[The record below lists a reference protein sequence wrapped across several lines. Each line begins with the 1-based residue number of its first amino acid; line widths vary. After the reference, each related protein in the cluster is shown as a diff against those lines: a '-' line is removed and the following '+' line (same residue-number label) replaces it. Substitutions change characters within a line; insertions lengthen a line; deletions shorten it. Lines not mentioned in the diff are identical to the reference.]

1 MEEGSET
8 GKWGWM
14 KRRRAMREELKKVGT
29 IAAPMVVASV
39 LQYLLQVV
47 SLVMVGHLNQLSLSS
62 VAIAISLTNVSGFSV
77 LSGMAGGLETLCGQA
92 FGAGQY
98 EKFGQYTYTAVISL
112 SLICFPITILWTFM
126 DKILTLLGQD
136 PTISLEA
143 RKYAIWLIPA
153 LFGSAILKPLT
164 RFFQTQ
170 SLISPMILTSAIALC
185 FHGAT
190 CWTLVFKLELGH
202 VGAAI
207 SFSLCVWFNVMLL
220 LSFVRYSS
228 ACEKTR
234 IPFSKNALVGVGVFF
249 RFAVPAAVMVC
260 LTISTLHFT
269 IPYGFGAAASTRV
282 SNELGAGN
290 PQAVRVAVSATMF
303 LAVTE
308 GLIVS
313 ATLFGCRHLLGY
325 AYSDD
330 RMVVHY
336 VAVMTPLLCLSIFTD
351 SLQGVLSGVARG
363 SGWQHLGAYVN
374 LGAFYLVGIPVG
386 IVLGFVA
393 HLRAKGLWIGIVTGS
408 IVQSILLS
416 LVTAL
421 TNWKKQAM
429 MARER
434 IFDAKPPDEN
444 ESNHMTKKLREMMDK
459 EEATPLLR
467 KSEVAPLEDDDAFC
481 VELKRVGSMAAPMV
495 AANMCQY
502 LLQVVSLMMVG
513 HLGLL
518 VSFSGVA
525 IAISFAEVTGFC
537 VLMGMAGALETLC
550 GQTYGAE
557 EFTEIG
563 NYTFCAIVTLLLV
576 CLPISLLWIFMD
588 KILLLFGQDPEISH
602 VAHKYCICSIPALY
616 GFAVLQCQIRYFQT
630 QSMIFPMVF
639 SSIAV
644 LCLHV
649 PICWGLVFKLG
660 LGHVGAAYAIGISYW
675 LNVIGLGIYM
685 NYSPA
690 CEKTKIVFS
699 FNALLS
705 IPEFCQFA
713 IPSGLIL
720 NTTTLHYI
728 IPYAVGA
735 SASTRISNELGAGN
749 PKAAQGIVRVVVI
762 LGIVDGVIVSTF
774 FVCCRHILGYAYSN
788 DKEVV
793 DYVSDI
799 VPILCGSFTADSLI
813 GALSGIAR
821 GGGFQQIG
829 AYVNL
834 GAYYLVG
841 VPLAF
846 LLGFVLHFNAKG
858 LWMGSLTG
866 SVLQVIILTVVT
878 VLTDWQKEATKA
890 RERIV
895 EKSIKKEME
904 ETLLLPKENKRV
916 SSNSKS
922 SSSGSG
928 FVQEFKKVS
937 LMAAPMV
944 VVSMSQFLLQMGM
957 AGALETQCAQSF
969 GTEQFH
975 KLGNYV
981 FCAILFLI
989 LSSAPKS
996 ILWIFMDKLLVLL
1009 GQDHAISLV
1018 AGNYCIWLIPALF
1031 GYAVL
1036 QALVRYF
1043 QTQSLI
1049 FPMLVTSVVV
1059 LVLHIPICWVLVFEL
1074 GLGQN
1079 EAALSIGIS
1088 YWLSVILKICNLHY
1102 FIPYGTGAA
1111 VSSRVSNE
1119 LGAGRP
1125 QAAREAVFAVIV
1137 LTFTDAIVFSS
1148 VLFCFRHVLGFAF
1161 SNEMDEGDLISR

>member
-47 SLVMVGHLNQLSLSS
+47 SLVMVGHLNQLSLST
-62 VAIAISLTNVSGFSV
+62 VAIATSLTNVSGFSV
-77 LSGMAGGLETLCGQA
+77 LVRMAGGLETLGGQA

-234 IPFSKNALVGVGVFF
+234 IPFSKNALVGVGDFF
-249 RFAVPAAVMVC
+249 RFAVPAAVMVCLKWWACEILVLLAGLFPNPKLETSVLSIC

-434 IFDAKPPDEN
+434 IFDVKPPDEN
-444 ESNHMTKKLREMMDK
+444 ESNHMT
-459 EEATPLLR
+459 
-467 KSEVAPLEDDDAFC
+467 
-481 VELKRVGSMAAPMV
+481 
-495 AANMCQY
+495 
-502 LLQVVSLMMVG
+502 
-513 HLGLL
+513 
-518 VSFSGVA
+518 
-525 IAISFAEVTGFC
+525 
-537 VLMGMAGALETLC
+537 
-550 GQTYGAE
+550 
-557 EFTEIG
+557 
-563 NYTFCAIVTLLLV
+563 
-576 CLPISLLWIFMD
+576 
-588 KILLLFGQDPEISH
+588 
-602 VAHKYCICSIPALY
+602 
-616 GFAVLQCQIRYFQT
+616 
-630 QSMIFPMVF
+630 
-639 SSIAV
+639 
-644 LCLHV
+644 
-649 PICWGLVFKLG
+649 
-660 LGHVGAAYAIGISYW
+660 
-675 LNVIGLGIYM
+675 
-685 NYSPA
+685 
-690 CEKTKIVFS
+690 
-699 FNALLS
+699 
-705 IPEFCQFA
+705 
-713 IPSGLIL
+713 
-720 NTTTLHYI
+720 
-728 IPYAVGA
+728 
-735 SASTRISNELGAGN
+735 SA
-749 PKAAQGIVRVVVI
+749 
-762 LGIVDGVIVSTF
+762 
-774 FVCCRHILGYAYSN
+774 
-788 DKEVV
+788 
-793 DYVSDI
+793 
-799 VPILCGSFTADSLI
+799 
-813 GALSGIAR
+813 
-821 GGGFQQIG
+821 
-829 AYVNL
+829 
-834 GAYYLVG
+834 
-841 VPLAF
+841 
-846 LLGFVLHFNAKG
+846 
-858 LWMGSLTG
+858 
-866 SVLQVIILTVVT
+866 
-878 VLTDWQKEATKA
+878 
-890 RERIV
+890 
-895 EKSIKKEME
+895 
-904 ETLLLPKENKRV
+904 
-916 SSNSKS
+916 
-922 SSSGSG
+922 
-928 FVQEFKKVS
+928 
-937 LMAAPMV
+937 
-944 VVSMSQFLLQMGM
+944 
-957 AGALETQCAQSF
+957 
-969 GTEQFH
+969 
-975 KLGNYV
+975 
-981 FCAILFLI
+981 
-989 LSSAPKS
+989 
-996 ILWIFMDKLLVLL
+996 
-1009 GQDHAISLV
+1009 
-1018 AGNYCIWLIPALF
+1018 
-1031 GYAVL
+1031 
-1036 QALVRYF
+1036 
-1043 QTQSLI
+1043 
-1049 FPMLVTSVVV
+1049 
-1059 LVLHIPICWVLVFEL
+1059 
-1074 GLGQN
+1074 
-1079 EAALSIGIS
+1079 
-1088 YWLSVILKICNLHY
+1088 
-1102 FIPYGTGAA
+1102 
-1111 VSSRVSNE
+1111 
-1119 LGAGRP
+1119 
-1125 QAAREAVFAVIV
+1125 
-1137 LTFTDAIVFSS
+1137 
-1148 VLFCFRHVLGFAF
+1148 
-1161 SNEMDEGDLISR
+1161 